1 MNFTGEYCPRSSAG
15 RQPGGPP
22 GETEVLR
29 LNPSRRTRILDATG
43 WETLEPGSM
52 NLAVSI
58 RDFDALLSARPIITE
73 QGKTFGTRTPSNRF
87 RSLGLN
93 TITTEQR
100 LRMLTGRVRC
110 SFGGRRSRARA
121 PKSWNCSRSEFDSR
135 AWTKTGRYRE
145 CRAAAVNIA
154 PRVGRVESSNAISI
168 YARSG
173 RPVVGVL
180 YSCHF

>member
-1 MNFTGEYCPRSSAG
+1 MNFTGEYGPRSSAG

-73 QGKTFGTRTPSNRF
+73 PGKEIRYPHPFESIPITRVEYYYYRATATYAARSRPVLVRRPKIPSPRAKVVELFAEVNLIAA
-87 RSLGLN
+87 LGLKPGD
-93 TITTEQR
+93 I
-100 LRMLTGRVRC
+100 V
-110 SFGGRRSRARA
+110 S
-121 PKSWNCSRSEFDSR
+121 
-135 AWTKTGRYRE
+135 
-145 CRAAAVNIA
+145 
-154 PRVGRVESSNAISI
+154 VELL
-168 YARSG
+168 
-173 RPVVGVL
+173 P
-180 YSCHF
+180 